1 MTNAAKNEGR
11 GAARFGR
18 LASRALF
25 VVGGAVAGSAAAWAV
40 SGASA
45 SADVVPSAPVISTP
59 GTSVTP
65 VTDATAAGLTDV
77 SGGTAKL
84 AGDVAGASKAAM
96 CAGAARHQE
105 ATAWSLPD
113 ESKSTP
119 SRAHCGGR
127 DHVGGPSTDSDIR
140 VEQHEVSTRVSDTV
154 TDFADN
160 AVITPVKRTLGAF
173 EHIVRKPEDTRQV
186 LDETI
191 AGSPE
196 AQDFG
201 RKVWDLLDPRGK
213 GDLLPEIPVG
223 GVPLDPKSPLET
235 GGAGEQ
241 VTDFAQ
247 LATSQFPASS
257 GTVLPMPAFVQQHG
271 SADQVEDVPSRDG
284 HRGDLP
290 RPITP
295 APLPVAPSFPTVPGG
310 GNAPGGHLDGLTHG
324 VPAWLVSAVE
334 RSLTGYSLAGTR
346 YMPLTPGSQPGV
358 TPD

>member
-1 MTNAAKNEGR
+1 MTNAAKNERR

-25 VVGGAVAGSAAAWAV
+25 VLGGAIAGSAAAWAV

-77 SGGTAKL
+77 SRGASKF
-84 AGDVAGASKAAM
+84 AGDVAGAM
-96 CAGAARHQE
+96 CGDDHQE
-105 ATAWSLPD
+105 ATTWSMPGEN
-113 ESKSTP
+113 ESAPAKH
-119 SRAHCGGR
+119 HCGGVR
-127 DHVGGPSTDSDIR
+127 AD
-140 VEQHEVSTRVSDTV
+140 EHEVSARVSDAV
-154 TDFADN
+154 TDFADSS
-160 AVITPVKRTLGAF
+160 VVTPVKRTLGTV
-173 EHIVRKPEDTRQV
+173 EHIVREPEDTRQV

-196 AQDFG
+196 AQEFG
-201 RKVWDLLDPRGK
+201 RKVWDLLDPRGH
-213 GDLLPEIPVG
+213 GGLVPDLPVS
-223 GVPLDPKSPLET
+223 GVPLNPKSPLDT
-235 GGAGEQ
+235 IGAGEQ

-247 LATSQFPASS
+247 LATTQFPASS
-257 GTVLPMPAFVQQHG
+257 ETVLPMPAFVQQHG
-271 SADQVEDVPSRDG
+271 AFDQVEDVPSRDG
-284 HRGDLP
+284 HRGDFP

-295 APLPVAPSFPTVPGG
+295 APLPSAPSFPTVPGG
-310 GNAPGGHLDGLTHG
+310 GSAPGGHLDGLTHG
-324 VPAWLVSAVE
+324 VPAWVVSAVE
-334 RSLTGYSLAGTR
+334 RSLTGYALAGTR